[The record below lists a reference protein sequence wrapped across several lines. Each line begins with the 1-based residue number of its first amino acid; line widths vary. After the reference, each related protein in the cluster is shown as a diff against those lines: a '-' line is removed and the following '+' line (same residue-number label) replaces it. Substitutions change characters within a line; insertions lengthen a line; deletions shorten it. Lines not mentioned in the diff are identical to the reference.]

1 MAYRYYVSRTI
12 YSVYNELA
20 DKQRAERGTIM
31 KYIANIAVGICA
43 GTVVCW
49 AVIHRRAIIATVKGE
64 PLPQQPSWHP
74 GHGCCCKK
82 ES

>member
-1 MAYRYYVSRTI
+1 
-12 YSVYNELA
+12 
-20 DKQRAERGTIM
+20 M
-31 KYIANIAVGICA
+31 KAIANIALGICA